1 MHVIFVILAASITAA
16 IGQLLLKMGMVG
28 IGQVD
33 GIYLEKVI
41 QMFTNPTVVVGLIV
55 FGISTMFWL
64 TALSR
69 KDLSYVYPFI
79 GVNMVLVFL
88 LSAIVL
94 HEELGIYRIVGMG
107 IIVLGAIVVSQT

>member
-1 MHVIFVILAASITAA
+1 VHVIFVILAASITAA
-16 IGQLLLKMGMVG
+16 IGQLLLKLGMADVG
-28 IGQVD
+28 LID

-79 GVNMVLVFL
+79 GINMVLVFL
-88 LSAIVL
+88 LSAVIL
-94 HEELGIYRIVGMG
+94 HEELGIYRIIGMAV
-107 IIVLGAIVVSQT
+107 IVLGAVVVSQT

>member
-1 MHVIFVILAASITAA
+1 VHVIFVILAASITAA
-16 IGQLLLKMGMVG
+16 IGQLLLKMGMAGVG
-28 IGQVD
+28 HID

-79 GVNMVLVFL
+79 GINMVLVFL
-88 LSAIVL
+88 LSAVIL
-94 HEELGIYRIVGMG
+94 HEELGIYRIIGMAV
-107 IIVLGAIVVSQT
+107 IVLGAVVVSQT